1 MRDKSSQPVV
11 RPPRPPVRRT
21 GAPTRPSRRATAAGV
36 LLIAL
41 LPVGLL
47 LALTK
52 ADGPTGTATASAST
66 TAVVTAPADASGS
79 ASRTPTPTRTSTPS
93 PSDTPTPSPTAS
105 ASLTDGPGAT
115 ATAASVAITTAAPA
129 PAAPPPLGAALY
141 VGTNGSDANPG
152 TLARPLASP
161 MRAATVAAA
170 GTTIYLRGGTY
181 PGFEVTRSG
190 LTFAPYPGEA
200 VVISDPAREDVVEFS
215 AVSSGA
221 LRDMTVLGSQVV
233 NGSAIKINESAG
245 VSVTGTT
252 IRESVTWGIVVV
264 RSNGVLLENNDIS
277 RTANGIEERYSG
289 DLVIR
294 GNRIYSNTTMVD
306 GGRGRQGI
314 NFYKSTGQVTVAG
327 NLLWDNGT
335 HFEVYGASNLTFTD
349 NLTWNGQVMET
360 GTDGPACDNI
370 RFVRN
375 VAYRGTPLDGI
386 ANGMILR
393 CASNTLVAH
402 NTFDGFDQFAFD
414 IIDGTLGTSYGGSI
428 AGLRVVNNIV
438 VGGRAF
444 SIDSA
449 LPASVAIDY
458 NLVDITGSTA
468 LYGNY
473 VAYVAGVGNFKTLPE
488 FTAATGYEVHGV
500 SADPRFVN
508 RAGRDYGLLAD
519 SPAIDRGLPIGDSFS
534 GGAPDLGRVEA
545 R

>member
-1 MRDKSSQPVV
+1 MRDKSIPPVA
-11 RPPRPPVRRT
+11 RPPRPPASRA
-21 GAPTRPSRRATAAGV
+21 GAPRRPSRRVAAAGT
-36 LLIAL
+36 LLIVL
-41 LPVGLL
+41 VPLGLL

-66 TAVVTAPADASGS
+66 TAAVTPPADASGS

-93 PSDTPTPSPTAS
+93 RSPTPTPSPTAS

-115 ATAASVAITTAAPA
+115 ATAAPVAITTAAPP

-181 PGFEVTRSG
+181 PGFDVTRSG

-233 NGSAIKINESAG
+233 NGSAIKIKESAG

-252 IRESVTWGIVVV
+252 IRESVTWGVVVV

-277 RTANGIEERYSG
+277 RTANGIEERYSS

-314 NFYKSTGQVTVAG
+314 NFYKSTGPVTVAG

-349 NLTWNGQVMET
+349 NVTWNGQVMET

-449 LPASVAIDY
+449 LPGSVAIDY